1 MKQLFPGVLL
11 LAHATAA
18 LASETATAR
27 QPDRSYVFRA

>member
-18 LASETATAR
+18 LASETT
-27 QPDRSYVFRA
+27 QDRKSVV